1 MNVISNTTIITDSL
15 ASWHKSQSTFQF
27 QGHDIAYHVQGKE
40 GAPCLLLIHGYPT
53 ASWDWHNQWAALT
66 QHFKVFTLDMLGFG
80 FSDKPQN
87 VTYTIIMQ
95 ADLLTHFL
103 NLFNVKATHI
113 LSHDYGDT
121 VAQELLARSNLNE
134 PHAIKIQSVCFLNG
148 GLFPETHKPVLL
160 QKLLL
165 SPIGALVSRLANYK
179 SFKRNFDNICATPLA
194 EKELKELWQL
204 IAYKQGKPVMAKLI
218 YYITERKLHRA
229 RWVSALQQADI
240 PMRLICGMDDPV
252 SGRHMVKRYRELIIN
267 PDIIELEG
275 VGHYP
280 QLEQPNQVIKCFI
293 EFHRLK
299 VTH

>member
-1 MNVISNTTIITDSL
+1 MNVIRNTTIITDSL
-15 ASWHKSQSTFQF
+15 ASWHKSQSSFEF
-27 QGHDIAYHVQGKE
+27 QGHEIAYHVQGEE

-53 ASWDWHNQWAALT
+53 ASWDWHYQWAALT

-87 VTYTIIMQ
+87 VTYTISMQ

-103 NLFNVKATHI
+103 NMFNVKAAHI

-134 PHAIKIQSVCFLNG
+134 AYAIKIQSVCLLNG
-148 GLFPETHKPVLL
+148 GLFPETHKPVFL

-194 EKELKELWQL
+194 EKELNELWQL

-229 RWVSALQQADI
+229 RWVSALQQADV

-252 SGRHMVKRYRELIIN
+252 SGRHMVKRYRELITN

-280 QLEQPNQVIKCFI
+280 QLEQPNQVTQSFF
-293 EFHRLK
+293 EFHK
-299 VTH
+299 FK

>member
-15 ASWHKSQSTFQF
+15 ESWHKSQSTFKF
-27 QGHDIAYHVQGKE
+27 QGYEIGYHVQGKQD
-40 GAPCLLLIHGYPT
+40 APCLLLIHGYPT

-87 VTYTIIMQ
+87 VTYTINMQ
-95 ADLLTHFL
+95 ADLLTYFL
-103 NLFNVKATHI
+103 KVFNVKATHL

-165 SPIGALVSRLANYK
+165 SSIGALVSRLANYK
-179 SFKRNFDNICATPLA
+179 SFKRNFDNIYATPIA
-194 EKELKELWQL
+194 ENELKELWQL

-229 RWVSALQQADI
+229 RWVSALQQADL

-280 QLEQPNQVIKCFI
+280 QLEQPIQITQSFFD
-293 EFHRLK
+293 FHKLK
-299 VTH
+299 